1 MLNPNSH
8 LPAHSSLARYM
19 GHVLTASLTVL
30 LSGMA
35 ASTLR
40 ADEAAKGSHK
50 EPPSLTLLGNETR
63 SLLRQEAVLKDKPG
77 KKAAAT
83 ALCDMYVILRLD
95 SRYSNSKML
104 QGDATRIRRRLITIA
119 KKKQNELER
128 AGVDRPADL
137 SSNVASSI
145 AAAMSNYK
153 NKAAGKNGGLGNDD
167 AAGKNGGL
175 GNDDAAGN
183 QADRGDRGLGG
194 NKNTHGD
201 SSRDNDTTT
210 GQNPGAGHIQ
220 RGGQAAGGIP
230 DTGWELVELIQRII
244 DPDFWDSRGGPGSIR
259 YFAMRKVLV
268 VRATTDVHEQV
279 RDLLMALR

>member
-167 AAGKNGGL
+167 AAG
-175 GNDDAAGN
+175 N
-183 QADRGDRGLGG
+183 QADRRDRGLGG
-194 NKNTHGD
+194 NKNTHGEN
-201 SSRDNDTTT
+201 SSRNNNTTT